1 MSSSRCFF
9 NATKEAEMS
18 LLFNLD
24 DTAVV
29 EKVTMKWPSDDY
41 FIPAGTP
48 MSREGIANDENA
60 VGVLA
65 SPAKVEFT
73 FPDSIA
79 RLIGKKE
86 PKGTLDYTFD
96 IITAGFVD
104 IKKAEASF
112 GGKIEPAAKSAMT
125 CIRFIESASDLGGD
139 YFEIIIDW
147 DAMTCNYSASEIRE
161 ASDEGKPF
169 IGMYDFDSFNEENN
183 TATIIEWKP
192 NYGNSKY
199 EYIVHEDKT
208 VDEIPTLGRLLND
221 MPLRVSMGQ
230 QGYVISTA
238 NQLHEEY
245 YDADLQN
252 FPLIYLY
259 DDDGNVYHLAYYQGK
274 TGSSDAVMRFVCVTS
289 TSIKYAEL
297 SGDNTHA
304 YITEKAI

>member
-1 MSSSRCFF
+1 
-9 NATKEAEMS
+9 MS

-24 DTAVV
+24 DSAVV
-29 EKVTMKWPSDDY
+29 EKVTMKWPLDDY

-86 PKGTLDYTFD
+86 PKGNLDYTFD

-112 GGKIEPAAKSAMT
+112 GGKIEPAAKSAMAG
-125 CIRFIESASDLGGD
+125 IRFIESASDLGGD
-139 YFEIIIDW
+139 YLEIKFDW
-147 DAMTCNYSASEIRE
+147 DAMTCNYSASEIVGAVR
-161 ASDEGKPF
+161 EGKTF
-169 IGMYDFDSFNEENN
+169 IGKYGYESFDEENN
-183 TATIIEWKP
+183 TATIIEWEP
-192 NYGNSKY
+192 DYGNNKY

-208 VDEIPTLGRLLND
+208 VEEMPPFGRLLND
-221 MPLRVSMGQ
+221 MPLRVSMSQ
-230 QGYVISTA
+230 QGYVTRTA
-238 NQLHEEY
+238 NKLHEEY
-245 YDADLQN
+245 YDADLHN
-252 FPLIYLY
+252 FPLIYLH

-297 SGDNTHA
+297 SGDNTQA
-304 YITEKAI
+304 YITEKTI

>member
-1 MSSSRCFF
+1 
-9 NATKEAEMS
+9 MS

-24 DTAVV
+24 DSAVV

-48 MSREGIANDENA
+48 MSRAGIANDENA

-86 PKGTLDYTFD
+86 PKGNLDYTFD

-112 GGKIEPAAKSAMT
+112 GGKIAPAAKSAMAG
-125 CIRFIESASDLGGD
+125 IRFIESASDLVGD
-139 YFEIIIDW
+139 YLEIKFDR
-147 DAMTCNYSASEIRE
+147 DTMTCNYSASEIIG
-161 ASDEGKPF
+161 ASDNGRSF
-169 IGMYDFDSFNEENN
+169 IGKYTYDDDSYYSDIENN
-183 TATIIEWKP
+183 TATIIEWRP
-192 NYGNSKY
+192 DYGNESYK
-199 EYIVHEDKT
+199 YIVHEDKT
-208 VDEIPTLGRLLND
+208 IDETPILGRLLND
-221 MPLRVSMGQ
+221 MPLKVSMSQ
-230 QGYVISTA
+230 QGYVTHTA

-274 TGSSDAVMRFVCVTS
+274 TGTADAAMRFVCVTS

-297 SGDNTHA
+297 SGDNARA
-304 YITEKAI
+304 YITEKTI

>member
-1 MSSSRCFF
+1 
-9 NATKEAEMS
+9 MS

-24 DTAVV
+24 DSAVV

-48 MSREGIANDENA
+48 MSRTGIANDENA

-112 GGKIEPAAKSAMT
+112 GGKIEPAAKSAMSG
-125 CIRFIESASDLGGD
+125 IRFIESASDVGGD
-139 YFEIIIDW
+139 YFEIKIDS
-147 DAMTCNYSASEIRE
+147 DAMTCNHSASEIIE
-161 ASDEGKPF
+161 AYAEGKPF
-169 IGMYDFDSFNEENN
+169 IGKYIFESFDEKNN

-192 NYGNSKY
+192 NYGNNKY

-208 VDEIPTLGRLLND
+208 VEEIPTSGRLLND
-221 MPLRVSMGQ
+221 MPLRVSMSQ
-230 QGYVISTA
+230 QGYVTHTA
-238 NQLHEEY
+238 NELHEEY

-297 SGDNTHA
+297 SGDSSEATF
-304 YITEKAI
+304 TEKLF

>member
-1 MSSSRCFF
+1 
-9 NATKEAEMS
+9 MS

-24 DTAVV
+24 DSAVV

-112 GGKIEPAAKSAMT
+112 GGKIEPAAKSAMSG
-125 CIRFIESASDLGGD
+125 IRFIESASDLVGD
-139 YFEIIIDW
+139 YLEIKFDW
-147 DAMTCNYSASEIRE
+147 GTMTCNYSASEIVY
-161 ASDEGKPF
+161 ASDAGRSF
-169 IGMYDFDSFNEENN
+169 IGDYFYDGDSYQSDTENN
-183 TATIIEWKP
+183 TATIISWIRSD
-192 NYGNSKY
+192 GNVIYK
-199 EYIVHEDKT
+199 YIVHEDKT
-208 VDEIPTLGRLLND
+208 VEKLADEYRLIPEDPIRIT
-221 MPLRVSMGQ
+221 VSSGNHCN
-230 QGYVISTA
+230 YSATELKNII
-238 NQLHEEY
+238 
-245 YDADLQN
+245 QN
-252 FPLIYLY
+252 NKWKIVPFIYLIK
-259 DDDGNVYHLAYYQGK
+259 DGLAYSLVFYQLDDAG
-274 TGSSDAVMRFVCVTS
+274 TGNLFRFACVTD
-289 TSIKYAEL
+289 TAIKFAEI
-297 SGDNTHA
+297 SGDNKTVTF
-304 YITEKAI
+304 TEKSI

>member
-1 MSSSRCFF
+1 
-9 NATKEAEMS
+9 MS

-24 DTAVV
+24 DSAVV

-48 MSREGIANDENA
+48 MSRTGIANDETA

-104 IKKAEASF
+104 INKAEESF
-112 GGKIEPAAKSAMT
+112 GGKIEPSAKSAMAG
-125 CIRFIESASDLGGD
+125 IRFIESASDLGGD

-147 DAMTCNYSASEIRE
+147 ETMTCNYSASEIVY
-161 ASDEGKPF
+161 ASDAGRSF
-169 IGMYDFDSFNEENN
+169 IGKYTYDEDSYDSDIANN
-183 TATIIEWKP
+183 TATIIEWEP
-192 NYGNSKY
+192 DHGNEEYK
-199 EYIVHEDKT
+199 YIVHEDKT
-208 VDEIPTLGRLLND
+208 IDGTPISGRLLND
-221 MPLRVSMGQ
+221 MPLNVSMSK
-230 QGYVISTA
+230 QGYVTHTA

-274 TGSSDAVMRFVCVTS
+274 TGTADAVMRFVCVTS

-297 SGDNTHA
+297 SGDNTQA
-304 YITEKAI
+304 YITEKTI